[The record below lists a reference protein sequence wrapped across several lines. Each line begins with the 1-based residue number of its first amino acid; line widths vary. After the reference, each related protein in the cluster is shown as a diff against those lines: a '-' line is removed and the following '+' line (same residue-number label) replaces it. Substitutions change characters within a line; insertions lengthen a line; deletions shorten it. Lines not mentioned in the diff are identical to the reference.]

1 MYVHLDEPSDG
12 LAVCGHNVLLI
23 SMDNLIPLSSC
34 QIVLW
39 QMQVDLITIKISIEG
54 VAVGV
59 VHANDP
65 LTLHTQQTDF
75 AVCCLIHTATTT
87 THKREGRLSG
97 GAHLHAI
104 TCSQNAAAMMMSVLP
119 HNRLKMQRHSR

>member
-39 QMQVDLITIKISIEG
+39 QMQVDLITIKVSIEG

-65 LTLHTQQTDF
+65 LTLHTHPTDF
-75 AVCCLIHTATTT
+75 HVCCPSHTSITTT
-87 THKREGRLSG
+87 QKREGRVNG
-97 GAHLHAI
+97 GA
-104 TCSQNAAAMMMSVLP
+104 
-119 HNRLKMQRHSR
+119 